1 MKASTWLL
9 AALAVGG
16 GSLILLGG
24 AAFGP
29 LVLDAATA
37 GPAEVQADHHLCCL
51 MLPPHASEGTHLAA
65 YALLGLLLLG
75 AGAGIVTFARQVW
88 RTRRV
93 LRQLLRLSRPLDPP
107 LQTCLTRL
115 HLAGRVDLI
124 QTAIPLAFCYG
135 LLYPRVC
142 ISTGMV
148 ALLAPDE
155 LAALLW
161 HERYHMLQ
169 RDPLRIA
176 LGRAWA
182 ATFFFL
188 PLVQVLYQRYLL
200 VKEIDAD
207 AYTCAQQGD
216 QRSLA
221 GALYVLRDLR
231 GPGAGSAFLG
241 VSAAGAT
248 DALEAR
254 ISRLEG
260 QAPLL
265 PLSLRSVTSSGL
277 LLLLIIGGHWGV
289 SQASMAATLWHA
301 THTLLCSC

>member
-16 GSLILLGG
+16 GSLVLLGG
-24 AAFGP
+24 AAFVP
-29 LVLDAATA
+29 LVLNSAAA
-37 GPAEVQADHHLCCL
+37 SPAAVQADHQLCCL
-51 MLPPHASEGTHLAA
+51 MRLPHAGEGTHLAA
-65 YALLGLLLLG
+65 YALVGLLLLG

-107 LQTCLTRL
+107 LQTRLARL

-182 ATFFFL
+182 VAFFFL

-207 AYTCAQQGD
+207 AYTCTQQGD

-221 GALYVLRDLR
+221 GALFVLRDLR
-231 GPGAGSAFLG
+231 RPGVGSTALG
-241 VSAAGAT
+241 MVIAGAT
-248 DALEAR
+248 DGLEAR

-260 QAPLL
+260 QPPLL
-265 PLSLRSVTSSGL
+265 PLPLRPVISSGL

-289 SQASMAATLWHA
+289 SQAGMAATLWHT